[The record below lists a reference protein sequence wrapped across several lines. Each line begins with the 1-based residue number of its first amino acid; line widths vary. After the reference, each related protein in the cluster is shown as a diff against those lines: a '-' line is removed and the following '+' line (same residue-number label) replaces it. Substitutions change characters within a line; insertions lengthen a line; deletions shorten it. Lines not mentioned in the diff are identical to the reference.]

1 MVGSAQQ
8 EKVLIP
14 PVKAY
19 SVTEDGEPDGFEDP
33 LLYAREIGPDG
44 TTRILVSTGPERLQ
58 EIHYALIRGMT
69 PPLGV
74 LYVQLVDRVTGR
86 DQNAEPK
93 RWLSLEQPVERVLQA
108 FDEADLLLYRDAR
121 AQVWVRGALGEQII
135 LDELGLLYAYPDD
148 PSFVEILEGCQVPQQ
163 TVPTLA
169 DRDYVRV
176 AFCSEAD
183 SQEQAL
189 LQALNLSPYGG

>member
-1 MVGSAQQ
+1 
-8 EKVLIP
+8 LIP
-14 PVKAY
+14 PVKAF
-19 SVTEDGEPDGFEDP
+19 SVTEDGEADGFENP

-44 TTRILVSTGPERLQ
+44 TTRILVSCGPDRLQ
-58 EIHYALIRGMT
+58 ELHFALIKGLT

-74 LYVQLVDRVTGR
+74 LYVQVVDRVTGR

-93 RWLSLEQPVERVLQA
+93 RWLSLEQSTEKVLEA
-108 FDEADLLLYRDAR
+108 FEAAHLLLYRDAR
-121 AQVWVRGALGEQII
+121 SQVWVRGALGEQLV
-135 LDELGLLYAYPDD
+135 LDELGLMYVYPDD
-148 PSFVEILEGCQVPQQ
+148 PSFGDILEERQVPQAAQ
-163 TVPTLA
+163 PTIA

-183 SQEQAL
+183 SQEQGL